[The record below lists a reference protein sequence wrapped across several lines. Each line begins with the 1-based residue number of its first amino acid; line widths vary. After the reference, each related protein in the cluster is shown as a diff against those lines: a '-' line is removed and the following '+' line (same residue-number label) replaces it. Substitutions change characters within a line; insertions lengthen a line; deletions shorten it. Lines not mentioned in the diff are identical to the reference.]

1 MRDRRVVTRYAQALL
16 AAAEVGGVHEGVAE
30 SYQTMLETFKG
41 RSDLAI
47 FKESPQVATKEKK
60 DLLTAVF
67 SGRVEP
73 VLIHFMQLL
82 IDKNRI
88 EFFRDIGEEFARLV
102 EGKLGFERAVV
113 TTAVPLPDDLTALL
127 TKKLEAVSGAKIIL
141 EKKIDPEVI
150 GGVCVTMG
158 DKILDG
164 TVRTNLDLLSKHLGR
179 AQVR

>member
-1 MRDRRVVTRYAQALL
+1 VVTRYAQALL
-16 AAAEVGGVHEGVAE
+16 AAAEAGGVHEGVAE
-30 SYQTMLETFKG
+30 SYQEILGAVKS
-41 RSDLAI
+41 RSDLTVFI
-47 FKESPQVATKEKK
+47 ESPQVATQEKK
-60 DLLTAVF
+60 DLIAAVF
-67 SGRVEP
+67 AGRVEP
-73 VLIHFMQLL
+73 VLIQFIQLL

-102 EGKLGFERAVV
+102 EGKLGFERAIV
-113 TTAVPLPDDLTALL
+113 TTAVPLPDDLAALL
-127 TKKLEAVSGAKIIL
+127 SKKLEAVSGAKIIL

-164 TVRTNLDLLSKHLGR
+164 TVRTNLDLLSKHLGQ